1 MTRAVYYLGEP
12 GTGKTTLMARR
23 LAGWTVGPYIRFTP
37 KEMFGHYLSHPEQG
51 YGAYLGHLRPEYPGT
66 DALSM
71 SVAPHAMLWLQSLP
85 LLGLDWVFGEGQRIG
100 HPGFLTALDA
110 LTDLTVVHLQ
120 VSPEVAAARR
130 AGRGGSKLIT
140 ERHCKLIRTKALKSA
155 TACAEAGLRVVGTDP
170 EL

>member
-12 GTGKTTLMARR
+12 GTGKTTIMARR

-37 KEMFGHYLSHPEQG
+37 REMFGHYLSHPEQG

-66 DALSM
+66 DALAL

-85 LLGLDWVFGEGQRIG
+85 LLGLNWVFGEGPRLG
-100 HPGFLTALDA
+100 HIEFLAGLAA

-120 VSPEVAAARR
+120 VSSDVAAARR
-130 AGRGGSKLIT
+130 AGRGGKPIT
-140 ERHCKLIRTKALKSA
+140 ERHCRSIKTKSLTAA
-155 TACAEAGLRVVGTDP
+155 NACAEAGLRVVGTDP